1 MYNARENYTSR
12 ESYKENAKVQIN
24 VSSGQLPPWH
34 IDLQWGKLNTI
45 LAQKYC
51 CLITKFLAQKARLAR
66 IQIAKATSGAA
77 FVAKKRAAEA
87 RLAAQVNI
95 QKKMSRPAQN

>member
-1 MYNARENYTSR
+1 M
-12 ESYKENAKVQIN
+12 
-24 VSSGQLPPWH
+24 
-34 IDLQWGKLNTI
+34 GKTKYL

-87 RLAAQVNI
+87 RLAAQVNK
-95 QKKMSRPAQN
+95 QKKMSRPAQK